1 MAIKAE
7 DVYEDMDRL
16 IETYSLLGNKTKVL
30 RLTPEQWE
38 RLSNDCQRA
47 LKKKHPESHSIRRPG
62 RQACLQGVYA
72 HPARCPRRFALIQ

>member
-16 IETYSLLGNKTKVL
+16 IETYSMLGNKTKIL
-30 RLTPEQWE
+30 RLSPEQWE

-47 LKKKHPESHSIRRPG
+47 LKKNIQNHPVLVGQDGKPIYKGYTLVRH
-62 RQACLQGVYA
+62 A
-72 HPARCPRRFALIQ
+72 PRDDLR